1 MRGVTGLA
9 VRSLTRQWKRYRL
22 LGSALAFSFFIIV
35 LIASVLSAMVSSLT
49 EKAKIYYG
57 GDFSIRGIENG
68 GGYFIRDPVALRA
81 ATRAILGPKPFIS
94 ERYEHKDT
102 STTLYFGGEGIRQ
115 RLVIGIDFSIEADLF
130 RRFNYIQGNAEGI
143 KGTNGIL
150 ISEPIARILKARV
163 GDDIL
168 LLIPTLAGQKNT
180 ANVVVRGIFRDSSLF
195 GYYTSYFDID
205 FLRGLVGMPPS
216 QCSTLAVF
224 YPGNPPANDVIPK
237 LQRALE
243 KNLPMYPLFDSRQ
256 ALFNHIA
263 AVPMQGMSYAILSLQ
278 ANLEQVQQLL
288 DAVYI
293 IAIVLIALLLGV
305 VILGVSGSYKV
316 IVHERSKEIG
326 TMRAIGM
333 QRGAATRLFIT
344 EATLLALLGCLVGAV
359 LAWAALALLGLV
371 NFSFIPF
378 FDIFLRGGRIQASL
392 SILITLPLATILLA
406 TALLAVAGPARHA
419 AKVEPLEA
427 MRKGE

>member
-1 MRGVTGLA
+1 MRQ
-9 VRSLTRQWKRYRL
+9 RKRYRL
-22 LGSALAFSFFIIV
+22 LGSALAFSFFVIV
-35 LIASVLSAMVSSLT
+35 IIASVLSGMVSSLT

-57 GDFSIRGIENG
+57 GDFCIRGIENG
-68 GGYFIRDPVALRA
+68 GGLIIRDPIALRD
-81 ATRAILGPKPFIS
+81 ATRAILGPKPVIS
-94 ERYEHKDT
+94 ERYEHRDT

-115 RLVIGIDFSIEADLF
+115 RLVIGIDFSEEAGLF
-130 RRFNYIQGNAEGI
+130 RRFNYIEGNAEGM

-205 FLRGLVGMPPS
+205 FLRGLVGLPPS

-224 YPGNPPANDVIPK
+224 YPGNPPGHDVLPK

-243 KNLPMYPLFDSRQ
+243 KTIPMYPLFAARQ

-263 AVPMQGMSYAILSLQ
+263 AAPVQGMSYAILSLQ

-293 IAIVLIALLLGV
+293 IALVLIVLLLGV

-333 QRGAATRLFIT
+333 QRGAATRLFVT
-344 EATLLALLGCLVGAV
+344 EAALLALLGCFVGAV
-359 LAWAALALLGLV
+359 LAWVALALLGLI

-378 FDIFLRGGRIQASL
+378 FDIFLRGGRLQAGLSL
-392 SILITLPLATILLA
+392 LIALPLAAVLLV
-406 TALLAVAGPARHA
+406 TALIAVAGPARHA
-419 AKVEPLEA
+419 AKIEPSEA
-427 MRKGE
+427 MRNGE